1 MGKCE
6 AMRDLPCCSL
16 LASSEA
22 ANAVLVLHRWLDRSV
37 TPGVFSARQYH
48 SILMSLIKLCA
59 LTLLHSWVAALLHIA
74 EPTVWRSV
82 KSTGF
87 NGSVCCGCS
96 SASTSAPEQPK
107 QRAYAE
113 PDATLTRSVTY
124 QYYERLPFCQPPDG
138 RLVHKPATLGEL
150 VDGSRLVLTP
160 YDIAFKQNRERA
172 VLCTKA
178 LTRAEVK
185 KFQAVR
191 GRCGFLGRWLQTLL
205 VALAD
210 AAGARRRS
218 GTTSTSRCSL
228 MSCPCGAL
236 WASWRK

>member
-1 MGKCE
+1 
-6 AMRDLPCCSL
+6 
-16 LASSEA
+16 
-22 ANAVLVLHRWLDRSV
+22 
-37 TPGVFSARQYH
+37 
-48 SILMSLIKLCA
+48 MSLIRLCA
-59 LTLLHSWVAALLHIA
+59 LTLLHSWVEALSDVA
-74 EPTVWRSV
+74 EPTAWRSLTISL
-82 KSTGF
+82 KGF
-87 NGSVCCGCS
+87 VCCGCLS
-96 SASTSAPEQPK
+96 VPTSAPEQLK
-107 QRAYAE
+107 ERAPAE

-191 GRCGFLGRWLQTLL
+191 SCCCVFGCWLQLLL
-205 VALAD
+205 VLPAE

-218 GTTSTSRCSL
+218 GTTSISKCSL
-228 MSCPCGAL
+228 MICPCGAL

>member
-1 MGKCE
+1 M
-6 AMRDLPCCSL
+6 
-16 LASSEA
+16 
-22 ANAVLVLHRWLDRSV
+22 
-37 TPGVFSARQYH
+37 
-48 SILMSLIKLCA
+48 
-59 LTLLHSWVAALLHIA
+59 
-74 EPTVWRSV
+74 
-82 KSTGF
+82 
-87 NGSVCCGCS
+87 CCGCLS
-96 SASTSAPEQPK
+96 VSTSAPQQLK

-160 YDIAFKQNRERA
+160 YDIAFKQKRERA

-191 GRCGFLGRWLQTLL
+191 GRCGFLGCWLQTLL

-218 GTTSTSRCSL
+218 GTTFTSKCSL